1 MKEGRFNVDIILS
14 SFLMC
19 LGGEPFLLV
28 SFALFNLSKVGN
40 INLLAF
46 TEILV
51 KMRPGIK
58 GLG

>member
-14 SFLMC
+14 SFLMY
-19 LGGEPFLLV
+19 LGGEPFLPV
-28 SFALFNLSKVGN
+28 SFALFNLSKVGD

-46 TEILV
+46 TGILV